1 MLRSGKIWRSFCENS
16 RSLHPIN
23 IGATGF
29 EPATSWSQTT
39 RSTKLSY
46 APFCET
52 MLTITNPTSHPEN
65 SRSQRREMTKHERRM
80 TKEARMTKHENSIS
94 VLMQLFVIR
103 HSSFRGWC
111 CCKGSFFRRCHP
123 ESRRRRGIPRQLRRS
138 SNPGSRKAKSLGE
151 IPRLGSG

>member
-1 MLRSGKIWRSFCENS
+1 
-16 RSLHPIN
+16 
-23 IGATGF
+23 
-29 EPATSWSQTT
+29 
-39 RSTKLSY
+39 
-46 APFCET
+46 

-80 TKEARMTKHENSIS
+80 TKHENSIS
-94 VLMQLFVIR
+94 VLMQFFVIR
-103 HSSFRGWC
+103 HGSFRGWC
-111 CCKGSFFRRCHP
+111 CSKGSFFRRCHP